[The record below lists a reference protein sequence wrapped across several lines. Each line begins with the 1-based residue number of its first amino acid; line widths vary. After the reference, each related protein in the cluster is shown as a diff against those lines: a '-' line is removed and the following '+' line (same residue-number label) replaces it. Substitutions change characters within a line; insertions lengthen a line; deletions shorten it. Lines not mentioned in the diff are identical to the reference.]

1 MLYCHISYDS
11 ENSHP
16 FESSTP
22 IFIYS
27 CQQLLHLNLEKPLD
41 HRPKSMFGL
50 DENNN
55 VRETFVPFGE
65 CWGLKEKS

>member
-1 MLYCHISYDS
+1 MILGGV
-11 ENSHP
+11 EG
-16 FESSTP
+16 E
-22 IFIYS
+22 
-27 CQQLLHLNLEKPLD
+27 L
-41 HRPKSMFGL
+41 KSMFGL